1 MTKQKPT
8 TIKEL
13 LNKIGYTETM
23 ENFSTYLFN
32 KGE

>member
-1 MTKQKPT
+1 MNKEPT

-23 ENFSTYLFN
+23 NNFSIYLFS
-32 KGE
+32 KEAD